1 MNLRLIRPARSRRR
15 RPVTRSKASA
25 GANQAAIPRGR
36 KLGAGRYRLTMTVTD
51 ALGNSATSTKS
62 FRVKARKK
70 KH

>member
-1 MNLRLIRPARSRRR
+1 
-15 RPVTRSKASA
+15 
-25 GANQAAIPRGR
+25 
-36 KLGAGRYRLTMTVTD
+36 MTVTD